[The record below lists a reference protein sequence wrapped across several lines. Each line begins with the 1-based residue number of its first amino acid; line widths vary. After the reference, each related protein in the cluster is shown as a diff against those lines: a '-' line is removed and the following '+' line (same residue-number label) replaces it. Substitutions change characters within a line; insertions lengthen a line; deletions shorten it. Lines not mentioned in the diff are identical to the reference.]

1 MTDKNTVDAII
12 AGAIASRSQLALLDH
27 TLQGAIDKIVLDA
40 AKQGRALTNDEK
52 NQRKLLWGQQ
62 ADVQEAFAE
71 LAFATA
77 ARLDNADDVKQFR
90 EELRSINANLR
101 EDRDLRCN
109 SGAGRGRT
117 REIGGASRRRSGK
130 GLVGMEQCNRHSSRG
145 VSNDSDVAK
154 HKHLDSKPLKRKT

>member
-12 AGAIASRSQLALLDH
+12 AGTTASRSQLALLDH

-40 AKQGRALTNDEK
+40 AKQGRALTDDEK
-52 NQRKLLWGQQ
+52 NQRKLLRGQQ

-90 EELRSINANLR
+90 EELRSINANLS
-101 EDRDLRCN
+101 DDLERLKKIATYAAIAAQVADGLAKLAEQVA
-109 SGAGRGRT
+109 GA
-117 REIGGASRRRSGK
+117 
-130 GLVGMEQCNRHSSRG
+130 
-145 VSNDSDVAK
+145 VAK
-154 HKHLDSKPLKRKT
+154 A

>member
-12 AGAIASRSQLALLDH
+12 AGAAASRSQLALLDH

-40 AKQGRALTNDEK
+40 AKQGRALTDDEK
-52 NQRKLLWGQQ
+52 NQRKLLRGQQ

-90 EELRSINANLR
+90 EELKSINANLSDDLER
-101 EDRDLRCN
+101 LKKIVTYAAIAAQVADRLAELAAQVA
-109 SGAGRGRT
+109 GA
-117 REIGGASRRRSGK
+117 
-130 GLVGMEQCNRHSSRG
+130 
-145 VSNDSDVAK
+145 VAK
-154 HKHLDSKPLKRKT
+154 A

>member
-12 AGAIASRSQLALLDH
+12 AGATASRSQLALLDH

-40 AKQGRALTNDEK
+40 AKQGRALTDDEK
-52 NQRKLLWGQQ
+52 NQRKLLRGQQ

-90 EELRSINANLR
+90 EELRSINANLSDDPER
-101 EDRDLRCN
+101 LKKIATYAAIAAQVADGLAKLAEQVA
-109 SGAGRGRT
+109 GA
-117 REIGGASRRRSGK
+117 
-130 GLVGMEQCNRHSSRG
+130 
-145 VSNDSDVAK
+145 VAK
-154 HKHLDSKPLKRKT
+154 A

>member
-12 AGAIASRSQLALLDH
+12 AGATASRSQLALLDH

-40 AKQGRALTNDEK
+40 AKQGRALTDDEK
-52 NQRKLLWGQQ
+52 NQRKLLRGQQ

-90 EELRSINANLR
+90 EELRSINANLS
-101 EDRDLRCN
+101 DDLERLKKIATYAAIAAQVADGLAKLAEQVA
-109 SGAGRGRT
+109 GA
-117 REIGGASRRRSGK
+117 
-130 GLVGMEQCNRHSSRG
+130 
-145 VSNDSDVAK
+145 VAK
-154 HKHLDSKPLKRKT
+154 A

>member
-12 AGAIASRSQLALLDH
+12 AGAAASRSQLALLDH

-40 AKQGRALTNDEK
+40 AKQGRALTDNEK
-52 NQRKLLWGQQ
+52 NQRKLLRGQQ

-90 EELRSINANLR
+90 EELRSLNANLS
-101 EDRDLRCN
+101 DDLERLKKIVTYAAIAAQVADGLAELAAQVA
-109 SGAGRGRT
+109 GA
-117 REIGGASRRRSGK
+117 
-130 GLVGMEQCNRHSSRG
+130 
-145 VSNDSDVAK
+145 VAK
-154 HKHLDSKPLKRKT
+154 A

>member
-12 AGAIASRSQLALLDH
+12 AGATASRSQLALLDH

-40 AKQGRALTNDEK
+40 AKQGRALTDDEK
-52 NQRKLLWGQQ
+52 NQRKLLRGQQ

-90 EELRSINANLR
+90 EELKSINANLSDDLER
-101 EDRDLRCN
+101 LKKIVTYAAIAAQVADRLAELAAQVA
-109 SGAGRGRT
+109 GA
-117 REIGGASRRRSGK
+117 
-130 GLVGMEQCNRHSSRG
+130 
-145 VSNDSDVAK
+145 VAK
-154 HKHLDSKPLKRKT
+154 A

>member
-12 AGAIASRSQLALLDH
+12 AGATASRSQLALLDH

-40 AKQGRALTNDEK
+40 AKQGRALTDDEK
-52 NQRKLLWGQQ
+52 NQRKLLRGQQ

-90 EELRSINANLR
+90 EELRSINANLSDNLER
-101 EDRDLRCN
+101 LKKIATYAAIAAQVADGLAKLAEQVA
-109 SGAGRGRT
+109 GA
-117 REIGGASRRRSGK
+117 
-130 GLVGMEQCNRHSSRG
+130 
-145 VSNDSDVAK
+145 VAK
-154 HKHLDSKPLKRKT
+154 A

>member
-52 NQRKLLWGQQ
+52 NQRKLLRGQQ

-90 EELRSINANLR
+90 EELRSINANLS
-101 EDRDLRCN
+101 DDLEGLKKIATYAAIAAQVADGLAELAAQVA
-109 SGAGRGRT
+109 GA
-117 REIGGASRRRSGK
+117 
-130 GLVGMEQCNRHSSRG
+130 
-145 VSNDSDVAK
+145 VAK
-154 HKHLDSKPLKRKT
+154 A